1 MDTSLFIQG
10 IIIGLTL
17 ALPVGPLSL
26 LCIQRAVTVGRL
38 HGIVSG
44 IGIATADSFYA
55 AVVFLGLTLISGMI
69 LTHQSLFRLIAG
81 LVLLLIGI
89 MVFVSAPPE
98 AKARPEQES
107 YLKDFLTTLAIGIA
121 NPLTIIFFLAILPA
135 FGVVFQGASQ
145 VLAAEFVAGVFCG
158 STLWWILLCGS
169 VGSFRSRMSID
180 SLKKINKISG
190 VIIFVIGT
198 GMLALILLSW
208 SRVLPG

>member
-1 MDTSLFIQG
+1 MDASPFIQG

-17 ALPVGPLSL
+17 AVPVGPLSL
-26 LCIQRAVTVGRL
+26 LCVQRAVTAGRL

-44 IGIATADSFYA
+44 VGIATADSIYA

-69 LTHQSLFRLIAG
+69 LANQVLFRLLAG

-89 MVFVSAPPE
+89 MVFVSVPPE

-107 YLKDFLTTLAIGIA
+107 YLKDYLTTLAIGIA

-135 FGVVFQGASQ
+135 FGVVFLGASQ
-145 VLAAEFVAGVFCG
+145 MLAAEFVAGVFCG

-169 VGSFRSRMSID
+169 IGSFRSRLSID

-190 VIIFVIGT
+190 VMIFIIGI
-198 GMLALILLSW
+198 GMLALLVLSW
-208 SRVLPG
+208 SRVFPG

>member
-26 LCIQRAVTVGRL
+26 LCIQRAVTAGRL

-89 MVFVSAPPE
+89 MVFVSSPPE

-107 YLKDFLTTLAIGIA
+107 YLRDFLTTLAIGIA
-121 NPLTIIFFLAILPA
+121 NPLTILFFLAILPA
-135 FGVVFQGASQ
+135 FGVVFQGASP
-145 VLAAEFVAGVFCG
+145 VLAAEFIAGVFCG
-158 STLWWILLCGS
+158 STLWWVLLCGS

-190 VIIFVIGT
+190 VIIFSVGT

-208 SRVLPG
+208 SRILPG